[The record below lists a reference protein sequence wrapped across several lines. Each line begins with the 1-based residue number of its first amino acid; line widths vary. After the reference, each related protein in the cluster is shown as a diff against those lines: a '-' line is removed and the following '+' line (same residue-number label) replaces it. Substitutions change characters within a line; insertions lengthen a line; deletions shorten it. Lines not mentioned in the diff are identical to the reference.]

1 MSPADDINRALRL
14 CLATARKDE
23 YRGIGY
29 QRTLGYVPCDVKDPY
44 NNDNWSLSRTL
55 EYAFDDACIA
65 RANQRY
71 MGCTGPTNVL
81 SFPGDESL
89 PGVMLLSLD
98 TLNRECLL
106 YGQDPAEH
114 LLRLLAHSV
123 GHLAGYDHGEEMDAL
138 CVWCRSRAEAEVW
151 S

>member
-1 MSPADDINRALRL
+1 MMAVRVIDHCPAGAWLLPVPPRQIGRILDALTS
-14 CLATARKDE
+14 TARE
-23 YRGIGY
+23 AGCP
-29 QRTLGYVPCDVKDPY
+29 LGPVEAHLV
-44 NNDNWSLSRTL
+44 
-55 EYAFDDACIA
+55 DDACIA

-123 GHLAGYDHGEEMDAL
+123 GHLSLLPIARPR
-138 CVWCRSRAEAEVW
+138 RSRAWKSACAPAL
-151 S
+151 SGA